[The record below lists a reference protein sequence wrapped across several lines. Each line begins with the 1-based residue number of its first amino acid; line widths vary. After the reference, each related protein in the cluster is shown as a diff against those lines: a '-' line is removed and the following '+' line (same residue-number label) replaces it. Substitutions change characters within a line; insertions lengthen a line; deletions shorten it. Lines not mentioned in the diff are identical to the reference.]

1 MQDIECRRAE
11 QAEMLK
17 KLLLETSL
25 LECIDEVEN
34 RARGDAW
41 EA

>member
-1 MQDIECRRAE
+1 MQDIEPRHAE

-17 KLLLETSL
+17 KLLLEISL

-34 RARGDAW
+34 RA
-41 EA
+41 